1 MYSRQAVK
9 IKPLTQA
16 LEVRDQII
24 LKIIRTSRRA
34 IYDCVINVEIFRSCW
49 CKEAD
54 HSQNVGREVDHARTL
69 PWGTSTGTGFEDE
82 IWLDRAVTWLLLD
95 KYDLNQFTH
104 SSERPT
110 VIRF

>member
-1 MYSRQAVK
+1 MYSRQAIK

-16 LEVRDQII
+16 LEVRVQII

-54 HSQNVGREVDHARTL
+54 HLQKLGREVDQEHFLGGHQQGLAL
-69 PWGTSTGTGFEDE
+69 KM
-82 IWLDRAVTWLLLD
+82 
-95 KYDLNQFTH
+95 KYGWTEQ
-104 SSERPT
+104 
-110 VIRF
+110 